1 MQLRV
6 LGCSGG
12 IGQDRRTTCFLVD
25 HDILID
31 SGTGVGEL
39 SLEEMEGLRHIFI
52 THSHLDHIAG
62 LPLLI
67 DSIFTRIQQPIVIHG
82 LEETIKA
89 LKEYIFNW
97 AIWPDFSML
106 PHEKKP
112 VMRFEAMKPGDVAE
126 MDGRRL
132 EMIEVNHVV
141 PGVGYCVE
149 SDAGVIAFSGDTT
162 TNDTLWEA
170 LNRKSRLDI
179 LIVEAAFPN
188 KLLELSEIAKH
199 YCPSLLAADL
209 EKLKHNPNIYI
220 SHLKPGGE
228 VTIMQELKTQVDEHR
243 RLMRLTNGDVFEL

>member
-12 IGQDRRTTCFLVD
+12 IGQERRTTCFQVD
-25 HDILID
+25 NDILID

-39 SLEEMEGLRHIFI
+39 SLEEMSALRHIFL
-52 THSHLDHIAG
+52 THSHLDHIGG

-67 DSIFTRIQQPIVIHG
+67 DSIFTKIQEPIVIHG
-82 LEETIKA
+82 LEETIQA
-89 LKEYIFNW
+89 LKDFIFNW

-112 VMRFEAMKPGDVAE
+112 VMRFEVMKPGETVDVG
-126 MDGRRL
+126 GRKL

-141 PGVGYCVE
+141 PGVAYCVE
-149 SDAGVIAFSGDTT
+149 SDAGAIAFSGDTT

-170 LNRKSRLDI
+170 LNKKERLDI
-179 LIVEAAFPN
+179 LIVETAFPDELLDLS
-188 KLLELSEIAKH
+188 KLAKH
-199 YCPSLLAADL
+199 YCPSLLAEDL
-209 EKLKHNPNIYI
+209 KKLKHNPSIYI

-228 VTIMQELKTQVDEHR
+228 VKILSQLESQVDEHR
-243 RLMRLTNGDVFEL
+243 RLLRLSNGDVFEL